1 MKVLV
6 LGGTRFL
13 GRHVVA
19 AALARGDQVTIF
31 HRGRTEPALFP
42 ECEHVLGDREA
53 DLARL
58 DGRSWDAVVDTCG
71 FVPRVVELAVR
82 SLGPRIGQ
90 YVFVS
95 SISVYANPVAP
106 GADETAPLATLEDP
120 ATEEVT
126 GATYGGLKAACER
139 AAEAALPGRVTSVRA
154 GLLVGPWDYTDR
166 FPYWVRRLVEGG
178 DVLVPDAASQ
188 PLQVIDAR
196 DAAAWILEAIERR
209 ATGPYNLTGPAEP
222 LTFGG
227 CLDAIQRALASS
239 ARRIPVPEAF
249 LAEQKVT
256 PWSEM
261 PLWAPEVDGFL
272 SVSLARAL
280 AAGLTFRPLEATVRD
295 TWDWIRQTGGPFG
308 TQAST
313 ILASPPPSSLARER
327 EQDLLAAW
335 SARGISAPPA

>member
-1 MKVLV
+1 MKLLV

-42 ECEHVLGDREA
+42 ECEHVLGDRDT

-71 FVPRVVELAVR
+71 FVPRVVDLAVR
-82 SLGPRIGQ
+82 TLGPRIGH

-95 SISVYANPVAP
+95 SISVYRDPVP
-106 GADETAPLATLEDP
+106 VGADETAPLASLDDP

-126 GATYGGLKAACER
+126 GATYGALKAACER

-188 PLQVIDAR
+188 PLQLIDAR
-196 DAAAWILEAIERR
+196 DLADWILGAIERR
-209 ATGPYNLTGPAEP
+209 ASGPFNLTGPAEP

-227 CLDAIQRALASS
+227 CLDTIQRALASS
-239 ARRIPVPEAF
+239 ARRIPVPAAF
-249 LAEQKVT
+249 LGEQKVA
-256 PWSEM
+256 PWSEL
-261 PLWAPEVDGFL
+261 PLWVPEVDGFL
-272 SVSLARAL
+272 SVSLARAR
-280 AAGLTFRPLEATVRD
+280 AAGLAFRPLEATVRD
-295 TWDWIRQTGGPFG
+295 TWDWIRQTGGPAG
-308 TQAST
+308 AGST
-313 ILASPPPSSLARER
+313 ILASPPPASLTRER

-335 SARGISAPPA
+335 AARGVSAPPA